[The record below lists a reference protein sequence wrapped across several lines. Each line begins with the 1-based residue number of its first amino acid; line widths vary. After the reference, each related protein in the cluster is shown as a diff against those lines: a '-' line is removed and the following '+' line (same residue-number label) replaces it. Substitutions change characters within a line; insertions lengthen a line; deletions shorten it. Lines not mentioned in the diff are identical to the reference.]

1 VAPALSNLPQPARF
15 AATRQAPPDEEHA
28 VMPKT
33 LEGRT
38 ALVTGSTSGIGL
50 AIALRYAQEGAK
62 VMLNGFGRPEEI
74 AKARAA
80 VGAAMGVAE
89 APYSPADMSKPAEI
103 RAMVAACQA
112 EIGGCDILVNNAG
125 IQHVSPVEDFPD
137 EQWDRVIA
145 INLISN
151 FHAIKAALPG
161 MKAKGWGRIV
171 NIASAHGLVASPYKT
186 AYVAAKH
193 GVVGLT
199 RSVALEV
206 ARGTG
211 VTCNAICPG
220 FVRTPLAE
228 AQVRPL
234 AEKHGVS
241 EEKALT
247 DYLLERQPTKE
258 WVEVE
263 DIAEAAMFVVG
274 PNSGAI
280 NGAALSIDGGWTAQ

>member
-1 VAPALSNLPQPARF
+1 
-15 AATRQAPPDEEHA
+15 
-28 VMPKT
+28 MGMM
-33 LEGRT
+33 LEGRR

-50 AIALRYAQEGAK
+50 AIALAYAREGAR
-62 VMLNGFGRPEEI
+62 VMLNGFGRPEDI
-74 AKARAA
+74 AKARAE
-80 VGAAMGVAE
+80 VGTASGGGD
-89 APYSPADMSKPAEI
+89 APYSPADMSKPAEV
-103 RAMVAACQA
+103 REMVATC
-112 EIGGCDILVNNAG
+112 IRDLGGCDILVNNAG
-125 IQHVSPVEDFPD
+125 VQHVSPVEDFPE
-137 EQWDRVIA
+137 EQWDRIIA
-145 INLISN
+145 INLSSN

-161 MKAKGWGRIV
+161 MKAAGFGRIV

-193 GVVGLT
+193 AVLGLT
-199 RSVALEV
+199 KSVALEV

-228 AQVRPL
+228 AQVKPL

-247 DYLLERQPTKE
+247 DHLLERQPSKR

-263 DIAEAAMFVVG
+263 EIAQSALYLVG
-274 PNSGAI
+274 PNSGSI
-280 NGAALSIDGGWTAQ
+280 NGAALSIDGGWVAQ

>member
-1 VAPALSNLPQPARF
+1 
-15 AATRQAPPDEEHA
+15 
-28 VMPKT
+28 MPKL
-33 LEGRT
+33 LEGRS

-50 AIALRYAQEGAK
+50 AIALRFAQEGAK
-62 VMLNGFGRPEEI
+62 VMLNGFGKPEDI
-74 AKARAA
+74 AAARRA

-103 RAMVAACQA
+103 RAMVMAAQA
-112 EIGGCDILVNNAG
+112 EIGGCDILVDNAG
-125 IQHVSPVEDFPD
+125 VQFVSPVEDFPE
-137 EQWDRVIA
+137 EQFDRIIA
-145 INLISN
+145 INLVSN

-161 MKAKGWGRIV
+161 MKAKGWGRIINV
-171 NIASAHGLVASPYKT
+171 ASAHGLVASPFKT

-199 RSVALEV
+199 KSVALEV
-206 ARGTG
+206 ARTG

-228 AQVRPL
+228 AQVAPL
-234 AEKHGVS
+234 AAKHGVT

-247 DYLLERQPTKE
+247 DFLLDRQPTKK

-263 DIAEAAMFVVG
+263 EIAEAAMFLVG
-274 PNSGAI
+274 PNSGSI
-280 NGAALSIDGGWTAQ
+280 NGASLSIDGGWVAQ